1 MNRPANWRDN
11 YGSVNLH
18 LNFLRVM
25 QRVRE
30 RALQGRPNNGV
41 QAILL
46 EFDRQIHIDAYI
58 AQAAGR
64 AYEIGRYPNLQILAI
79 ELARRAVFGNVKAYA
94 RAKRR
99 QKELRRRH
107 GHVASTI
114 GFRLIDDDH
123 MLARIGSKRNSA
135 KLLNSDFHGF
145 TS

>member
-18 LNFLRVM
+18 LNFLRIM

-58 AQAAGR
+58 AQAARR
-64 AYEIGRYPNLQILAI
+64 AYEIGRDPNLQILAV
-79 ELARRAVFGNVKAYA
+79 ELARRTVLGNVKAYA
-94 RAKRR
+94 RAERS
-99 QKELRRRH
+99 QEEFGRRH
-107 GHVASTI
+107 GDVASTI
-114 GFRLIDDDH
+114 GFGLIDDDH
-123 MLARIGSKRNSA
+123 
-135 KLLNSDFHGF
+135 
-145 TS
+145 